1 LSGSNSRA
9 DLCFFY
15 DNVEMGM
22 LRLCVVSLALAS
34 ITLPASAHHRQSSH
48 HYQRVSALAH
58 GHRHGHG
65 RAWCGAYMRHVFGI
79 ADPGLNLARNWA
91 RQGSNAGGPQ
101 VGAVVVWPH
110 HVGVIRGGPDSSGQ
124 WLIESGN
131 DGNAV
136 RTRYRSIRGAIAF
149 RNVSGG
155 GFASAEAYSPPRA
168 RTARSAWPDQFA
180 QTPAGYQ
187 GYAAGDEGYS
197 AGYMGYAPAGKRRY
211 AHRMSSRRYSLL

>member
-1 LSGSNSRA
+1 MR
-9 DLCFFY
+9 
-15 DNVEMGM
+15 
-22 LRLCVVSLALAS
+22 RLFVVAFSFAAM
-34 ITLPASAHHRQSSH
+34 TLPASAHHRQSSH

-65 RAWCGAYMRHVFGI
+65 YGHGRAWCGVYMRHVFGI
-79 ADPGLNLARNWA
+79 ADPSLNLARNWA
-91 RQGSNAGGPQ
+91 RQGSSAGGPQ

-155 GFASAEAYSPPRA
+155 GFASAEAYSPPRFRTT
-168 RTARSAWPDQFA
+168 RTASPNQFA
-180 QTPAGYQ
+180 EAPAGYP
-187 GYAAGDEGYS
+187 GYAAGYEGYS
-197 AGYMGYAPAGKRRY
+197 AGSAGYAPAGKRRY
-211 AHRMSSRRYSLL
+211 AHRTSSRRYSLL